1 VTHSRFIRFAPVLLL
16 CLGSLLLLSYVGFAK
31 TGRIYSKLRCDRVAT
46 LVEIAAAPEWGVL
59 GDEKIAGLLRLADSA
74 IFSVDVLDAVPPERV
89 DGMAAGACQAAAPLA
104 RGAGIGRFFTK
115 ADGRVFDAAL
125 RDRFVPVLL
134 VVIGTAFAVFL
145 VQVGSRPNHVGRRRG
160 GLVVAAG
167 LSVVGAMLVATAF
180 GTLGGVVLD
189 RTVGG
194 VEFAK
199 LLAAETALATPPVS
213 DVQGLAADTPAL
225 AVSRRVLGE
234 DVVPIHDGTGV
245 GSETVPWIAAAGAIL
260 PKMRNFAVLLLAGG
274 LLGWI
279 LMSAGMAIVR
289 AGTPGDGTQG
299 DDAAGDGGEGKLLLV
314 KPAYFLAIFI
324 DSLSLSFL
332 SSFTTGA
339 AVAEGYQASAGSI
352 PFTVFF
358 LCLTI
363 AQVPTGRYAERG
375 NLKLLMMAGVGVTVA
390 GLLILALAP
399 GFVWI
404 CVGRGLAGIG
414 QGSLYIAMQNYALA
428 VSPPERRTQAAAIQF
443 AGASGG
449 MISGTAIGGL
459 LAVSVPVEHI
469 FLLSAAVGVATMA
482 YMVLVVANVH
492 RDHDIVTQSFLQ
504 DLRGTLG
511 DAEFVR
517 TLVLISIQSKF
528 VLVGVVLFAMPL
540 VLHRVGYGK
549 DLIAQIMMVYA
560 VTTLLV
566 TLTGAKLVDRL
577 NSARL
582 ALFLGTLA
590 SGLGLALFGAA
601 TWAGGAAGGAAG
613 SGATSAAGIV
623 QTALEWLQA
632 STGIGT
638 GGPIDDMLILMAMIL
653 VGVSQGLIAAPSI
666 THIVDTPIAER
677 RGWAAVVSM
686 HRLLERA
693 GHVSG
698 PLVMGWGL
706 AATSGG
712 GLTVGA
718 VGLVTIAGGTLF
730 IATVRHHKIKEAPD
744 GAASADMSI
753 VNSTHD

>member
-1 VTHSRFIRFAPVLLL
+1 VLLL
-16 CLGSLLLLSYVGFAK
+16 CLGSLLLLSYVGFAE
-31 TGRIYSKLRCDRVAT
+31 TGRIYSKLRCDRIAT
-46 LVEIAAAPEWGVL
+46 LVEIAAAPEWGAL
-59 GDEKIAGLLRLADSA
+59 GNEKMAGLLRLADSA
-74 IFSVDVLDAVPPERV
+74 IFSVDVFDAVPPARG
-89 DGMAAGACQAAAPLA
+89 DGMAAGICQAAAPLA
-104 RGAGIGRFFTK
+104 QRAEPGTLSVEV
-115 ADGRVFDAAL
+115 DGRVFDTAL

-134 VVIGTAFAVFL
+134 VVIAAALSVFL
-145 VQVGSRPNHVGRRRG
+145 VQVGSRPNYAGRRRG
-160 GLVVAAG
+160 GVAVAAG
-167 LSVVGAMLVATAF
+167 LGVVGAMLVATAF
-180 GTLGGVVLD
+180 ATLGGVVLD
-189 RTVGG
+189 RTEGSVG
-194 VEFAK
+194 FAN
-199 LLAAETALATPPVS
+199 LLAAELALATTPAP
-213 DVQGLAADTPAL
+213 DVQVPAVPSPAS
-225 AVSRRVLGE
+225 AVLRQVLGE
-234 DVVPIHDGTGV
+234 DVA
-245 GSETVPWIAAAGAIL
+245 EEVPWTAAAGAIL
-260 PKMRNFAVLLLAGG
+260 PMMRNFAVLLLAGG

-289 AGTPGDGTQG
+289 AGTQG
-299 DDAAGDGGEGKLLLV
+299 DAAAGDGGEGKLLLV

-390 GLLILALAP
+390 GLLILALVP

-459 LAVSVPVEHI
+459 LAVSVPVQQI
-469 FLLSAAVGVATMA
+469 FLLSAAVGVATMG
-482 YMVLVVANVH
+482 YMVLVVANVQ
-492 RDHDIVTQSFLQ
+492 RNQDIVAQSFLQ
-504 DLRGTLG
+504 DLRGALG

-517 TLVLISIQSKF
+517 TLVLISILSKF
-528 VLVGVVLFAMPL
+528 VLVGVVLFAIPL
-540 VLHRVGYGK
+540 VLHQVGYGK

-560 VTTLLV
+560 LTTLLV

-577 NSARL
+577 KSARL

-590 SGLGLALFGAA
+590 SGLGMALFGAA
-601 TWAGGAAGGAAG
+601 TWAGSGAGGG
-613 SGATSAAGIV
+613 GGIARI
-623 QTALEWLQA
+623 ALEWLQA
-632 STGIGT
+632 STGIGA
-638 GGPIDDMLILMAMIL
+638 GGPIDDVLILMAMIL

-677 RGWAAVVSM
+677 RGWGAVVSM

-730 IATVRHHKIKEAPD
+730 IATVRHHKIKEAPG
-744 GAASADMSI
+744 GAASADMSM

>member
-1 VTHSRFIRFAPVLLL
+1 
-16 CLGSLLLLSYVGFAK
+16 
-31 TGRIYSKLRCDRVAT
+31 
-46 LVEIAAAPEWGVL
+46 
-59 GDEKIAGLLRLADSA
+59 
-74 IFSVDVLDAVPPERV
+74 
-89 DGMAAGACQAAAPLA
+89 
-104 RGAGIGRFFTK
+104 
-115 ADGRVFDAAL
+115 
-125 RDRFVPVLL
+125 
-134 VVIGTAFAVFL
+134 
-145 VQVGSRPNHVGRRRG
+145 
-160 GLVVAAG
+160 
-167 LSVVGAMLVATAF
+167 
-180 GTLGGVVLD
+180 
-189 RTVGG
+189 
-194 VEFAK
+194 
-199 LLAAETALATPPVS
+199 
-213 DVQGLAADTPAL
+213 
-225 AVSRRVLGE
+225 
-234 DVVPIHDGTGV
+234 
-245 GSETVPWIAAAGAIL
+245 
-260 PKMRNFAVLLLAGG
+260 
-274 LLGWI
+274 
-279 LMSAGMAIVR
+279 
-289 AGTPGDGTQG
+289 
-299 DDAAGDGGEGKLLLV
+299 
-314 KPAYFLAIFI
+314 
-324 DSLSLSFL
+324 
-332 SSFTTGA
+332 
-339 AVAEGYQASAGSI
+339 
-352 PFTVFF
+352 
-358 LCLTI
+358 
-363 AQVPTGRYAERG
+363 
-375 NLKLLMMAGVGVTVA
+375 
-390 GLLILALAP
+390 
-399 GFVWI
+399 
-404 CVGRGLAGIG
+404 
-414 QGSLYIAMQNYALA
+414 
-428 VSPPERRTQAAAIQF
+428 
-443 AGASGG
+443 
-449 MISGTAIGGL
+449 
-459 LAVSVPVEHI
+459 VPVEHI